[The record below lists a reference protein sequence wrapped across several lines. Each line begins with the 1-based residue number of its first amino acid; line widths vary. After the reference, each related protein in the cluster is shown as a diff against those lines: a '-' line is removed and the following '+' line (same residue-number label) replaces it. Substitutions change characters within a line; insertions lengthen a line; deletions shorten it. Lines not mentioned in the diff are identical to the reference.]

1 MKTLNKDKLCS
12 VIEKTLS
19 ERDGS
24 EVHVVIKKINNVED
38 MIKNDNLDY

>member
-12 VIEKTLS
+12 VIEKILS

-24 EVHVVIKKINNVED
+24 EVHVEIEKINNDED
-38 MIKNDNLDY
+38 LI